1 MNDRRERSVQ
11 NISNDD
17 AGLSGLLRQMHSYQA
32 LDAQLQQRLPEPMKN
47 HVHVACVRDQTLVLV
62 AESAGWATRA
72 RLEADQ
78 WLHQLKSLW
87 PTTLTSCQ
95 VVVGP
100 KPVE

>member
-1 MNDRRERSVQ
+1 MNDRRERRVHH
-11 NISNDD
+11 ISNDD
-17 AGLSGLLRQMHSYQA
+17 AGLSGLLRQVHIYQA
-32 LDAQLQQRLPEPMKN
+32 LDAQLQQRLPEALKN

-78 WLHQLKSLW
+78 WLHQLKPLW
-87 PTTLTSCQ
+87 PKALTNCQ

-100 KPVE
+100 KPLA